1 MDGLLGTQEV
11 AYNHPIELVE
21 KEQGFLSE
29 RHFTPTHPPPPAV
42 PMLCLPAALRLP

>member
-11 AYNHPIELVE
+11 AYNHQIELVE

-29 RHFTPTHPPPPAV
+29 LHFTPRPPAV